1 MNELMF
7 KANMAF
13 YVEPKYPRKITLSLR
28 KNGLDRFHCI
38 LILFSDGAS
47 FNDLDTFSLLNSDDM
62 TAVMTENMKY
72 MQRKGK

>member
-1 MNELMF
+1 M
-7 KANMAF
+7 
-13 YVEPKYPRKITLSLR
+13 
-28 KNGLDRFHCI
+28 

-72 MQRKGK
+72 MQRKGKKIINNTSLHDKNNSIKLLERYE